1 MTLFTAVAQALV
13 DANKAG
19 IPKVTADQST
29 LTGIINALLG
39 LLGIVAIIFIIVGAI
54 SYITSNG
61 DAGATSKAKNTILF
75 AIIGLVIAAL
85 AYGIVNFVLGK
96 F

>member
-1 MTLFTAVAQALV
+1 MWTQVAKALI

-19 IPKVTADQST
+19 IPKVSASSAT

-39 LLGIVAIIFIIVGAI
+39 LLGIVAVIFIIIGALG
-54 SYITSNG
+54 YVTSNG
-61 DAGATSKAKNTILF
+61 DPSATSKAKNTILF
-75 AIIGLVIAAL
+75 AIVGLVIAAL
-85 AYGIVNFVLGK
+85 AYGIVNFILGK